1 MRRIPEP
8 ARARVVTYGVV
19 GLLLATAATGTE
31 AWPLTSF
38 RLFSTVRTSTAT
50 GLELVAV
57 RPDGTRSLVRF
68 DAGNPVLAT
77 TADLLDDVADQEPER
92 QRAMVR
98 AWLDAAH
105 LTPDDVDVVRV
116 ERVARTVGADLSR
129 TEVSREVVVEVRP

>member
-1 MRRIPEP
+1 MRRISQPV
-8 ARARVVTYGVV
+8 RARVVTYGVV

-38 RLFSTVRTSTAT
+38 RLFSMVRTSTAT
-50 GLELVAV
+50 ELELVAV
-57 RPDGTRSLVRF
+57 HADGARSPVRF
-68 DAGNPVLAT
+68 GTGNPVLAT
-77 TADLLDDVADQEPER
+77 TADLLDDVVDQEPER

-105 LTPDDVDVVRV
+105 LAPDDVDVVRV
-116 ERVARTVGADLSR
+116 ERVERTLGADLSR